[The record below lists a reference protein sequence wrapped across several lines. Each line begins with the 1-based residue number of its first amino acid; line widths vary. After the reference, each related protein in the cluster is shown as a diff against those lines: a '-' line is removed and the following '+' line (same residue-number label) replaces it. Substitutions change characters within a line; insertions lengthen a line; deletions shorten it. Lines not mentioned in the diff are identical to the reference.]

1 MPTAALE
8 WRLATVTGTVDRVTR
23 DGDRWRAEIAVG
35 SKRIPVDGLASSRI
49 PASTIVK
56 GSRIT
61 LTGIV
66 RRPHPSAADRRFAIA
81 PRSAADVHVT
91 PAASTDGTAASPRT
105 STGQGSGA
113 GRASAAAS
121 PTRLVTPGSTPGT
134 AGRADSVV
142 DVEFASLATAIGR
155 HVRVGGLV
163 VEVRP
168 DAVVVDDGSA
178 QGLVLVAPDA
188 ASVLG
193 ILQPGDALNAVG
205 TVVDDPELAV
215 HVLDPAGLVP
225 VSAVVPIDE
234 TSAAPDPVAAA
245 ADATAA
251 GISDRRGC
259 RAHEGP
265 GRRETGAAAGGG
277 RTVRAGSGVR
287 RRSPPGRRAA
297 PPAGRRDLRRTGGT
311 GLMIGLRRPAATPDW
326 HDLCMNSVPGRA

>member
-35 SKRIPVDGLASSRI
+35 SKRIPVDGLASSGI

-56 GSRIT
+56 GGRIT

-91 PAASTDGTAASPRT
+91 PAASTGGTAASPRT
-105 STGQGSGA
+105 STGRVPA
-113 GRASAAAS
+113 PAERAPRLRRLGCSPPARRPGPREA
-121 PTRLVTPGSTPGT
+121 PTR
-134 AGRADSVV
+134 VV
-142 DVEFASLATAIGR
+142 DVEFATLATAIGR

-193 ILQPGDALNAVG
+193 VLQPGDALNAVG

-225 VSAVVPIDE
+225 VSAVAPIDE
-234 TSAAPDPVAAA
+234 ASACRTLPRRAPMPPHRDSATGEDVGLTKAP
-245 ADATAA
+245 ADARPAPRPMEVALFGLGLASA
-251 GISDRRGC
+251 G
-259 RAHEGP
+259 A
-265 GRRETGAAAGGG
+265 
-277 RTVRAGSGVR
+277 VR
-287 RRSPPGRRAA
+287 PGRRAA
-297 PPAGRRDLRRTGGT
+297 PSAGRPRPPPDRRNRPDG
-311 GLMIGLRRPAATPDW
+311 RSPAARDRPR
-326 HDLCMNSVPGRA
+326 LARFRA